1 MTTSPWRH
9 QLTNMVAMIV
19 TAALIVSCLVNTV
32 AADGHSDEVHDDAP
46 AAPPPPVPAPAPRPA
61 AAPAPRPAAISPPT
75 IAPVPRPPAVATSTT
90 AATPRPTAAPA
101 PSPAPRRLVEL
112 PKLNRDQPPPPPPP
126 TRTMTQMSDNN
137 VVSEE
142 RSSVEYKTRLAGAP
156 GGGEMLVPYAPTL
169 PKKNKDGHKKRMF
182 DNAEEAIHD
191 IGYGYYA
198 AKEAYERFKK
208 MH

>member
-46 AAPPPPVPAPAPRPA
+46 AAPPPPVPAPARRPA

-101 PSPAPRRLVEL
+101 PSPAPRRLVGRNRQKQVL
-112 PKLNRDQPPPPPPP
+112 RGNLCDTVHHRNYDSILLNFHILIHEG
-126 TRTMTQMSDNN
+126 S
-137 VVSEE
+137 
-142 RSSVEYKTRLAGAP
+142 
-156 GGGEMLVPYAPTL
+156 
-169 PKKNKDGHKKRMF
+169 KN
-182 DNAEEAIHD
+182 
-191 IGYGYYA
+191 
-198 AKEAYERFKK
+198 
-208 MH
+208 